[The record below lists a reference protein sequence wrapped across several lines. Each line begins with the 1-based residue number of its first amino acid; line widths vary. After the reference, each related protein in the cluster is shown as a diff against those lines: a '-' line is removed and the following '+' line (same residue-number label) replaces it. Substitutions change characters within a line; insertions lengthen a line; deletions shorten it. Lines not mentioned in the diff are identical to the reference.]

1 MFRSSLLVIV
11 LTGTIGFGFAVPQN
25 GSLVAQDNAA
35 AAAQEPEGFQL
46 KPNVIVQEPMDEGS
60 LTEKASFFIGFNLMT
75 NLNRQKKNQLDLDQ
89 LFEGMKAASDG
100 TDHESFIAGYQL
112 MKNIE
117 QQGAELQL
125 EKIFAGIKSASAGEE
140 LGMEPEEVRAMM
152 TSFGKLVEQKQ
163 MVKLKKLS
171 DVNLAAGA
179 AFMAKNK
186 ADNPNVQ
193 VLDNGVQY
201 EVLVDGDGP
210 VPTAENR
217 VKVDYHGMFLDGT
230 VFDSSIDPPSGD
242 APKPAEFQVVEVVP
256 GFSKVLQSMKVGSK
270 WRVVI
275 PGPEGYKMAGR
286 GQIGPNQALVFEISL
301 LEILN

>member
-1 MFRSSLLVIV
+1 
-11 LTGTIGFGFAVPQN
+11 
-25 GSLVAQDNAA
+25 
-35 AAAQEPEGFQL
+35 
-46 KPNVIVQEPMDEGS
+46 MDEGS

-75 NLNRQKKNQLDLDQ
+75 NLNRQKKISLDLDQ
-89 LFEGMKAASDG
+89 LREGMEAAAAG
-100 TDHESFIAGYQL
+100 TDRESFIAGYQL
-112 MKNIE
+112 MKNIQ
-117 QQGAELQL
+117 QQGADLKL
-125 EKIFAGIKSASAGEE
+125 EKIFAGIKSASDGEE
-140 LGMEPEEVRAMM
+140 LGMPPEQVQAMM
-152 TSFGKLVEQKQ
+152 TAFGKLVEQKQ
-163 MVKLKKLS
+163 MVKMKKLS
-171 DVNLAAGA
+171 DINLAAGA
-179 AFMAKNK
+179 AYMAKNK
-186 ADNPNVQ
+186 ADNPSVKE
-193 VLDNGVQY
+193 LDNGVQY
-201 EVLVDGDGP
+201 EVLVEGEGP
-210 VPTAENR
+210 IPTVENR